1 LDVKA
6 GCYLESSIRQSL
18 SVSAK
23 LKISADTFG
32 RMVQQ
37 ILEIL
42 IVKTFMKQA
51 AAAAALGVAFAS
63 GAIWNARA
71 GASDYEFQL
80 VSKEL
85 KTGEPAEITVRLVH
99 KPEGKPVPDAVV
111 FTTRLDM
118 GPDGMEMMTAPVEKL
133 SGGEPGIY
141 RFKAKLTMEGGW
153 AFSLA
158 AKVQGE
164 TDTVQGKLLLKALP

>member
-1 LDVKA
+1 
-6 GCYLESSIRQSL
+6 
-18 SVSAK
+18 
-23 LKISADTFG
+23 
-32 RMVQQ
+32 
-37 ILEIL
+37 
-42 IVKTFMKQA
+42 MKH
-51 AAAAALGVAFAS
+51 AAAAALGTVSVFGTILDAQ
-63 GAIWNARA
+63 A

-85 KTGEPAEITVRLVH
+85 KAGAPAEITVRVVH
-99 KPEGKPVPDAVV
+99 KPDGKPVPDAVI

-118 GPDGMEMMTAPVEKL
+118 GPDGMETMTTPVEKVEG
-133 SGGEPGIY
+133 SEPGTY

-164 TDTVQGKLLLKALP
+164 ADTVQGKLLLKAVP